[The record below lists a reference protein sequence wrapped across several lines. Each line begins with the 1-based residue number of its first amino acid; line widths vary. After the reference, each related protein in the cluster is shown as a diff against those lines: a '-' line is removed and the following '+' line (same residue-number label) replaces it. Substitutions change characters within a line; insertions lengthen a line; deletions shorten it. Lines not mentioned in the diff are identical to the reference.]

1 MNPLKKE
8 PKQDFYISQSM
19 LEILDKEYDDYMKS
33 NPTIERYH
41 EAAATIVDPST
52 IGVQKPPSDFQKHV
66 IGNIERRNPGRAQS
80 KKFNVPKEW

>member
-1 MNPLKKE
+1 MPTYTLRNI
-8 PKQDFYISQSM
+8 DTG
-19 LEILDKEYDDYMKS
+19 EIFEHVMKMSEYDDYMKS

-80 KKFNVPKEW
+80 KKFSVPKEW

>member
-1 MNPLKKE
+1 MPTYTLRNIE
-8 PKQDFYISQSM
+8 TG
-19 LEILDKEYDDYMKS
+19 EIFDHVMKMSEYDNYMKS

-52 IGVQKPPSDFQKHV
+52 LGIQKPPSDFQKHV
-66 IGNIERRNPGRAQS
+66 IGNIQRRNPGRAQS

>member
-1 MNPLKKE
+1 MPTYTLRNIE
-8 PKQDFYISQSM
+8 TG
-19 LEILDKEYDDYMKS
+19 EIFDHVMKMSEYDDYMKS

-41 EAAATIVDPST
+41 EAAASIVDPAT
-52 IGVQKPPSDFQKHV
+52 IGLQKPPSDFQKYV